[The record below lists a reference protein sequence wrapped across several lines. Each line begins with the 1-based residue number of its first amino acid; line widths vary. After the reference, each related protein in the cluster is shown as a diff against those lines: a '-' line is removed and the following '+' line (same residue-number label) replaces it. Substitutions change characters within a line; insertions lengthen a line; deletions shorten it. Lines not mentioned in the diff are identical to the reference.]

1 MQNRVCKGFI
11 FAKDFAKSIFIHLFS
26 TIHLFMLL
34 KDKIYLHELR
44 EQFLQQVVNE
54 WPSKWQKEFEEFI
67 SFDALKSKNAFLEAL
82 LADIEEVLHQH
93 LNGEAK
99 NELFSKDFLRRFI
112 FEYGTKEVRIQTRF
126 RNAIAVYLG
135 YANWDDFQQKNND
148 LDHQNIH
155 INYVNIEESFLPA
168 LRKMQVIPLSNES
181 YATFQ
186 VIKPRFTL
194 PRLVFIFLGLIAGLV
209 LCYFGFDWWQSRPFS
224 SEELKNVQFKVI
236 KTVGKYPQAV
246 RIMYDVRPLKRVR
259 DVELILGVGKIVAA
273 NNFVSYITSSSKTS
287 DTVSQTYF
295 YPGVYRLNLLVNKHI
310 IKTNYHTVYSYPNQW
325 AAWGFGVAY
334 EKNWITNI
342 STVKTYINDG
352 SLHLDPRDLPNEIKG
367 EDDYRHTVYALTQD
381 FNIHLDSL
389 TLEAR
394 LKNPENEGGESCF
407 NTGISL
413 TDDHLNNAEAEFTMK
428 GCSDYAKLI
437 VGKTIF
443 RKGNLQQGKNVDLDN
458 FGINHNEWNTFKLQ
472 LRDNQAEVF
481 VNGNS
486 VFRGEYEGRENFTN
500 LTDIRFIFKGSGSV
514 DWVKVSN
521 SYTGKVVYQTDFD

>member
-1 MQNRVCKGFI
+1 
-11 FAKDFAKSIFIHLFS
+11 
-26 TIHLFMLL
+26 MLL

-54 WPSKWQKEFEEFI
+54 WPSKWQKEFEEFS
-67 SFDALKSKNAFLEAL
+67 SFEALKSKNAFLEAL
-82 LADIEEVLHQH
+82 LADIEDVLHQR
-93 LNGEAK
+93 LNGETK

-126 RNAIAVYLG
+126 RNVIAVYLG
-135 YANWDDFQQKNND
+135 YADWDDFQQKNND
-148 LDHQNIH
+148 LDRQNIH

-168 LRKMQVIPLSNES
+168 LRKMQVVPLSDNP
-181 YATFQ
+181 YTTYQ
-186 VIKPRFTL
+186 VFKPKFALPRFVPVL
-194 PRLVFIFLGLIAGLV
+194 LGIVAVSALI
-209 LCYFGFDWWQSRPFS
+209 YFGFNWWQSCPFS
-224 SEELKNVQFKVI
+224 SEEVKEVQFKVI
-236 KTVGKYPQAV
+236 KTVGKYPQSV

-273 NNFVSYITSSSKTS
+273 NNFVSYITSSAKTC

-295 YPGVYRLNLLVNKHI
+295 YPGVYRLNLLVNKHL
-310 IKTNYHTVYSYPNQW
+310 IKTDYHTVYSYPNQW

-334 EKNWITNI
+334 EKNWTTNI
-342 STVKTYINDG
+342 STVKTNINAG
-352 SLHLDPRDLPNEIKG
+352 VLHLDPRDLPNEIKG

-381 FNIHLDSL
+381 FGIRQDSV

-394 LKNPENEGGESCF
+394 LKNPESEGGESCF
-407 NTGISL
+407 NTDILL
-413 TDDHLNNAEAEFTMK
+413 TDNNLNIAEAEFTMM

-443 RKGNLQQGKNVDLDN
+443 RKGNLQLGKNVDLDN
-458 FGINHNEWNTFKLQ
+458 FSVNHNEWNTFKLQ
-472 LRDNQAEVF
+472 LRGKQVEVF
-481 VNGNS
+481 VNGVS

-500 LTDIRFIFKGSGSV
+500 LTDIRFTFKGTGSV

-521 SYTGKVVYQTDFD
+521 SYTGKVVYQTDF

>member
-1 MQNRVCKGFI
+1 
-11 FAKDFAKSIFIHLFS
+11 
-26 TIHLFMLL
+26 MLL

-44 EQFLQQVVNE
+44 EQFLQQIVNE
-54 WPSKWQKEFEEFI
+54 WPSKWQKEFEEFS
-67 SFDALKSKNAFLEAL
+67 SFEALKSKNAFLEAL
-82 LADIEEVLHQH
+82 LADIEEVLHQQ
-93 LNGEAK
+93 LNGEIK

-126 RNAIAVYLG
+126 RNVIAVYLG
-135 YANWDDFQQKNND
+135 YADWTDFQQKNNEID
-148 LDHQNIH
+148 RQNIH

-168 LRKMQVIPLSNES
+168 LRKTQIIPLSDS
-181 YATFQ
+181 PYTTFK
-186 VIKPRFTL
+186 VIKPKFTL
-194 PRLVFIFLGLIAGLV
+194 PRFVPIFLGILAVSALV
-209 LCYFGFDWWQSRPFS
+209 YLSFNWWQSQPFS
-224 SEELKNVQFKVI
+224 SEEVKGVQFNVI
-236 KTVGKYPQAV
+236 KTVGKYPQSV
-246 RIMYDVRPLKRVR
+246 RIMYDVQSLKRVR
-259 DVELILGVGKIVAA
+259 DVELILGVGRIVSA
-273 NNFVSYITSSSKTS
+273 NNYVSYITSSAKPC

-295 YPGVYRLNLLVNKHI
+295 YPGVYRLNLLVNKHN
-310 IKTNYHTVYSYPNQW
+310 IKTDYHTVFSYPNQW

-334 EKNWITNI
+334 EKNWTTNI

-352 SLHLDPRDLPNEIKG
+352 VLHLDPRELPNEIKG
-367 EDDYRHTVYALTQD
+367 EDDYRHSVYALTQD
-381 FNIHLDSL
+381 FGLRLDSV

-407 NTGISL
+407 NTDILL
-413 TDDHLNNAEAEFTMK
+413 TDKHLNIAESEFTMK

-472 LRDNQAEVF
+472 LRGKQVEVF
-481 VNGNS
+481 VNGIS
-486 VFRGEYEGRENFTN
+486 VFQGEYEGRENFFN
-500 LTDIRFIFKGSGSV
+500 LTDIRFTFKGTGSV

>member
-1 MQNRVCKGFI
+1 
-11 FAKDFAKSIFIHLFS
+11 
-26 TIHLFMLL
+26 MLL

-44 EQFLQQVVNE
+44 EQFLQELVNQ
-54 WPSKWQKEFEEFI
+54 WPSKWQKDFEEFS
-67 SFDALKSKNAFLEAL
+67 SFETLKSKNAFLEAL
-82 LADIEEVLHQH
+82 LADIEEVLHLQI
-93 LNGEAK
+93 NGETK

-126 RNAIAVYLG
+126 RNVLALYLG

-148 LDHQNIH
+148 IDRQTIH

-168 LRKMQVIPLSNES
+168 LRKMQVIPLSGES
-181 YATFQ
+181 YTTFQ
-186 VIKPRFTL
+186 EVKPKFTIPKSL
-194 PRLVFIFLGLIAGLV
+194 LVFLGILAVSV
-209 LCYFGFDWWQSRPFS
+209 LSYFGFNWWQGRPFS
-224 SEELKNVQFKVI
+224 SEEVKDVEFKVI
-236 KTVGKYPQAV
+236 KTVGKYPQSV

-259 DVELILGVGKIVAA
+259 DVELILGVGRIVAA
-273 NNFVSYITSSSKTS
+273 NKYVSYITSSAKPC

-310 IKTNYHTVYSYPNQW
+310 IKTEYHTVHSYPNQW

-334 EKNWITNI
+334 EKNWTTNI
-342 STVKTYINDG
+342 STVKTYIKDG
-352 SLHLDPRDLPNEIKG
+352 VLHLDPRELPNEIKG
-367 EDDYRHTVYALTQD
+367 EDDYRHSVYALTQD
-381 FNIHLDSL
+381 FGIRQDSV

-394 LKNPENEGGESCF
+394 LKNPESEGGESCF
-407 NTGISL
+407 NTSISL
-413 TDDHLNNAEAEFTMK
+413 TDKNLNNAEAEFTMM
-428 GCSDYAKLI
+428 GCSDYAKLM

-443 RKGNLQQGKNVDLDN
+443 RKGNLQLGKNVDLDN

-472 LRDNQAEVF
+472 LRGNQVEVF

-486 VFRGEYEGRENFTN
+486 VFQGEYEGRENFTN
-500 LTDIRFIFKGSGSV
+500 LTDIRFTFKGTGSV